1 MSIIRLVWFPLLIWF
16 FAYLVLFSLLL
27 LLLFS
32 GQSLLVQELQ
42 MGAEEKFNL
51 PKVKAKSTRF

>member
-1 MSIIRLVWFPLLIWF
+1 MGIIRLVWFPLLIWF
-16 FAYLVLFSLLL
+16 FAYLVLFSLL

>member
-1 MSIIRLVWFPLLIWF
+1 MSIIRLVWFPLLILF
-16 FAYLVLFSLLL
+16 FAYLVLFSLL

-42 MGAEEKFNL
+42 MGAEEKFNF

>member
-16 FAYLVLFSLLL
+16 FAYLVLFSLL